1 MPAAFYL
8 CVTVFLGLCLG
19 SFATALSWRL
29 PRGISVS
36 FERSKCPKCGRILGV
51 ADLVPVFSWLLMR
64 GRCRSCRA
72 PIGWRY
78 PLIELATLAL
88 CIAFY
93 ERFGFSPSTVLLFCL
108 APVVIAAADIDFS
121 HMIIPDGL
129 NLAVLLL
136 GMAVLAANSFSASD
150 PPEFILAHGETALG
164 GMALYGIGSLVLRQ
178 GGMALLKREPLGWG
192 DVKFFAAS
200 GFWMGTNPEVLAH
213 FLILS
218 GTAGVVIALLW
229 RKFHK
234 EAAFPFGP
242 ALLLAF
248 IIMLIAE
255 PPAFIFQ

>member
-1 MPAAFYL
+1 M
-8 CVTVFLGLCLG
+8 TIFLGLCLG

-36 FERSKCPKCGRILGV
+36 LERSKCPKCGRSLGI
-51 ADLVPVFSWLLMR
+51 ADLVPVFSWLFMR
-64 GRCRSCRA
+64 GKCRSCRA

-78 PLIELATLAL
+78 PVIEMATLAL
-88 CIAFY
+88 CLGFY
-93 ERFGFSPSTVLLFCL
+93 WRFGFSDSTLLLFCL
-108 APVVIAAADIDFS
+108 APVVIAAVDIDFA
-121 HMIIPDGL
+121 HMILPDGL

-136 GMAVLAANSFSASD
+136 GMAVLLANALSASD
-150 PPEFILAHGETALG
+150 SPEFILAHGETALG
-164 GMALYGIGSLVLRQ
+164 GVALYGIGALALRQ
-178 GGMALLKREPLGWG
+178 GGVILLKKEPLGWG

-200 GFWMGTNPEVLAH
+200 GFWLGTNPEVVAH

-218 GTAGVVIALLW
+218 GTAGVIIALLW
-229 RKFHK
+229 RKFKK

-248 IIMLIAE
+248 IIMLFAE

>member
-1 MPAAFYL
+1 MPEIFYL
-8 CVTVFLGLCLG
+8 CVTIFLGLCLG

-29 PRGISVS
+29 PRGISIA
-36 FERSKCPKCGRILGV
+36 FDRSKCPKCERMLTV
-51 ADLVPVFSWLLMR
+51 ADLVPLFSWLFMR
-64 GRCRSCRA
+64 GRCRSCGA

-78 PLIELATLAL
+78 PLIEVATLVL
-88 CIAFY
+88 CVIFY
-93 ERFGFSPSTVLLFCL
+93 ERFGFSASTLLLFCL
-108 APVVIAAADIDFS
+108 APVVIAATDIDFA
-121 HMIIPDGL
+121 HMILPDSL

-136 GMAVLAANSFSASD
+136 GVAVLAVNALSAGN
-150 PPEFILAHGETALG
+150 PPDFILSHGESALG
-164 GMALYGIGSLVLRQ
+164 GVVLYGLGALALRQ
-178 GGMALLKREPLGWG
+178 GGMAILKREPLGLG

-200 GFWMGTNPEVLAH
+200 GFWLGLNPEILAH

-229 RKFHK
+229 RKFRK

-248 IIMLIAE
+248 IVMLIAE